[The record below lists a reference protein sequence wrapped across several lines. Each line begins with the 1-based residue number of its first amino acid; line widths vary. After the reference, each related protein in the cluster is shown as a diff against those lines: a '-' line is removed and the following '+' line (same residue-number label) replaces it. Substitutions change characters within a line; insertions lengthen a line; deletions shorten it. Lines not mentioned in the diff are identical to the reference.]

1 VSTRT
6 AKIHTPSITSNTPI
20 KIGGSLDKLV
30 VVTPGV
36 KSTTKNNL
44 KKRSIAKRFTQLQ
57 TFDLMSVCN
66 REDQEDLKMYNYY
79 FRANLCSDTVIE
91 SNGKI
96 TSTYCNC
103 RHCIVCGRIR
113 TAKGI
118 NGYYPQMLKENK
130 QWYLLTLTK
139 VSTSGDLIEKTFND
153 MYSTWRQF
161 NKNWNKQNKLNK
173 VKGIRKLEC
182 NFNPLKNTYNPHYHI
197 IVDSLEFAIALKEY
211 WMQNDS
217 RLDSKAQNI
226 RLVTPGSDSL
236 LEVFKYGTKPLSDK
250 NRNTY
255 QAHVIFKSLYGKNL
269 FYPFGGL
276 KKIAEDVDDIISQES
291 DADIT
296 EKTQYRFS
304 SEFVDWISEDGE
316 LLHQLRHRYKDL
328 KKVDRWVKTQR
339 HKINKLTNSK

>member
-6 AKIHTPSITSNTPI
+6 AKIHTPPITSNTPI
-20 KIGGSLDKLV
+20 KIGGTLDKLV

-57 TFDLMSVCN
+57 TFDLMSVCD
-66 REDQEDLKMYNYY
+66 RQDKEDLKMYKYY
-79 FRANLCSDTVIE
+79 FRANLCGEVVNE

-96 TSTYCNC
+96 TSKYCNC

-118 NGYYPQMLKENK
+118 NGYYPQMEKDGK
-130 QWYLLTLTK
+130 QYYLLTLTK
-139 VSTSGDLIEKTFND
+139 VSVSGSGIEQAFDD
-153 MYSTWRQF
+153 MYSVWRQF
-161 NKNWNKQNKLNK
+161 NKNWNKQNKGEK

-182 NFNPLKNTYNPHYHI
+182 NFNLIANTYNPHYHI
-197 IVDSLEFAIALKEY
+197 VVNSLEFAIALKEY

-217 RLDSKAQNI
+217 KLSYKAQDI
-226 RLVTPGSDSL
+226 RLVNPGGDNL

-255 QAHVIFKSLYGKNL
+255 QAHVIFKALYGKNL

-276 KKIAEDVDDIISQES
+276 KKVAEDVADTIALES
-291 DADIT
+291 DTAEI
-296 EKTQYRFS
+296 KQYRFDS
-304 SEFVDWISEDGE
+304 DLIDWVSEDGE
-316 LLHQLRHRYKDL
+316 LLHELRHRHKDL
-328 KKVDRWVKTQR
+328 KKVDRWGKSQR
-339 HKINKLTNSK
+339 YNINKLTNSK